1 MNRSDIREMER
12 IIGIKERKLESFRNW
27 FSAIKNM
34 PENRGK
40 EFSAFN
46 NKLERDTIE
55 LKALNQKLASVKKG

>member
-12 IIGIKERKLESFRNW
+12 IIGIKERKFNSFRKW

-46 NKLERDTIE
+46 NKLDRETIE
-55 LKALNQKLASVKKG
+55 LKALKQKLASAKKG